1 MTEELIQQIWE
12 LRDGGMYP
20 SRIAQKLKLTTA
32 SVKEVLGNANKKGA
46 GDIVESITEATGI
59 KAAVES
65 LTDDCGCAARKEA
78 LNDLFPN
85 RKLNDLSIDD
95 FDFLTG
101 LFASDVRS
109 VDSNTQKILVDIY
122 NRVFNAK
129 RVVSNCSPCVA
140 TIVRELK
147 TIYLRAAK
155 K

>member
-20 SRIAQKLKLTTA
+20 SKIAQKLQLET
-32 SVKEVLGNANKKGA
+32 SEVKEVLGNANKQGA
-46 GDIVESITEATGI
+46 GDIVEAITAATGI
-59 KAAVES
+59 KAAVEAI
-65 LTDDCGCAARKEA
+65 TDDCGCAARKEA

-85 RKLNDLSIDD
+85 RKLNDLSVDD

-101 LFASDVRS
+101 FYAENVKS
-109 VDSNTQKILVDIY
+109 VDSKTQAILVDIY

-140 TIVRELK
+140 TIVRELR
-147 TIYLRAAK
+147 TIYLRATEK
-155 K
+155 

>member
-109 VDSNTQKILVDIY
+109 VDSNTQKVLVDIY